1 MSLNSILKKKYFQYF
16 QYFSYFYSY
25 LGYRIFV
32 SFALSIGVALLDGLG
47 LAMFLPLL
55 EMMGGGEQSIE
66 SLGNLSFL
74 IDGFHA
80 LDISLTITSVLLVM
94 LLFFV
99 LKGIVKFI
107 EGYYKVILQRYFIQK
122 IRFSQIDLLTDYNFK
137 SFVMADSGRIQNTVS
152 GEVNK
157 VLGAYNGYFFAMQ
170 GMIMVMVYTGLAF
183 TVNPQFTFLVILGGS
198 MSNFLYS
205 WIFKKTK
212 SISRILTES
221 NHEFQG
227 LLIQKVAFFKYLKAT
242 GQLKDFSSKL
252 KEKVTEI
259 EGYLK
264 KIGMLGAFINGIRE
278 PLVILVVVSVIILEI
293 NVFGGSINLILLS
306 LLFFYRSLTYLMSLQ
321 NYWNAFLANHGSLEN
336 MQEFLAE
343 LESGK
348 ESNGKLVFEGF
359 EKEIKLQGVG
369 FYYKDAMI
377 LKDISFSIKKNQTVA
392 LVGESGS
399 GKTTLMNLLSGL
411 VLPDQGNITIDGIP
425 IVDLE
430 RNSYQKKIGYITQ
443 DPVIFDDTVFNNVT
457 FWAEPNE
464 SNKRKFWKALEQAS
478 IVDFVKGLPKV
489 ENTRLGNNGIM
500 VSGGQK
506 QRFSISRELYKEVDF
521 LMMDEATSA
530 LDSETEQL
538 IKQNMELLK
547 GKVTIIMIAHRLS
560 TVKHADQI
568 ILMSKGEILQIDDFA
583 GLASNSESFKK
594 MVGAQAF

>member
-1 MSLNSILKKKYFQYF
+1 MEFLKKQFKQSFKYFL
-16 QYFSYFYSY
+16 YFYSI
-25 LGYRIFV
+25 LGFRIFI
-32 SFALSIGVALLDGLG
+32 SFGLSIGVAVLDGLG

-55 EMMGGGEQSIE
+55 EMMGGGEKSSE
-66 SLGNLSFL
+66 ALGNLSFL
-74 IDGFHA
+74 LDGLDA

-94 LLFFV
+94 LVFFI

-122 IRFSQIDLLTDYNFK
+122 IRFSQIDLLTDYNYK

-170 GMIMVMVYTGLAF
+170 GFIMVMVYTGLAF
-183 TVNPQFTFLVILGGS
+183 TVNPQFTLLVILGGS
-198 MSNFLYS
+198 LSNLLYS

-212 SISRILTES
+212 SISRELTDS

-242 GQLKDFSSKL
+242 GQLKDFSGKL
-252 KEKVTEI
+252 KEKVLEI

-264 KIGMLGAFINGIRE
+264 RIGILSSFINGVRE
-278 PLVILVVVSVIILEI
+278 PLVIMVVVGVIILEI

-306 LLFFYRSLTYLMSLQ
+306 LLFFYRALTYLMNLQ

-336 MQEFLAE
+336 MQEFLIE

-348 ESNGKLVFEGF
+348 ENNGQEVFKGF
-359 EKEIKLQGVG
+359 ENEIVLKGVG
-369 FYYKDAMI
+369 FHYREAVI
-377 LKDISFSIKKNQTVA
+377 LNDISFSIKKNQTVA

-411 VLPDQGNITIDGIP
+411 VLPDRGIITIDGKS
-425 IVDLE
+425 IVDLD
-430 RNSYQKKIGYITQ
+430 RTTYQKKIGYITQ

-464 SNKRKFWKALEQAS
+464 ANQRKFWKALEQAS
-478 IVDFVKGLPKV
+478 IVDFVKGLPNV

-506 QRFSISRELYKEVDF
+506 QRFSIARELYKEVDF

-538 IKQNMELLK
+538 IKQNMEFLK
-547 GKVTIIMIAHRLS
+547 GKITIIMIAHRLS
-560 TVKHADQI
+560 TVKHADKI
-568 ILMSKGEILQIDDFA
+568 ILLNKGEILQMDNFE
-583 GLASNSESFKK
+583 GLASSSESFKR
-594 MVGAQAF
+594 MVEAQEF